1 MFAPR
6 GWLSRPWKRDVYRT
20 IRQSVFFD
28 RHFYQTQRPKWLSSI
43 GDPVWHF
50 VNHGWKKGLSPSSGF
65 DTAYYLMKNDDVRL
79 SQLNPLYHYLKHGQ
93 SERRL
98 ALRSCSEAQHA
109 VVPDASALRYFITP
123 SLGQSRIS
131 VLIDSSTQAAD
142 TKKVDQMV
150 RLVAEFA
157 SARSSSLRV
166 LHRPGNHHGEF
177 INMLIYALP
186 TNLKRTLEITEVPLT
201 LTYSDVPFYEEEESI
216 ATSWTSA
223 FALRFA
229 SQGTKS
235 FLITH
240 EDNQTSLVK
249 NDEITRQAAL
259 QQRTRFPQ
267 TWSDPFAGE
276 LSNSGPAA
284 TNGIVALVDV
294 DHFPEAYFVLLEA
307 LSMHFLGETRG
318 EAETT
323 VALVGNPGPRFTV
336 REDLAV
342 RLATPE
348 CELRKDRIG
357 RFLILMSGRDDPL
370 PGEMSRQG
378 FEVLHVSS
386 HWQQLEKP
394 IAETSPRVWKIPLS
408 PTELSSALA
417 GVLG

>member
-1 MFAPR
+1 
-6 GWLSRPWKRDVYRT
+6 
-20 IRQSVFFD
+20 
-28 RHFYQTQRPKWLSSI
+28 
-43 GDPVWHF
+43 
-50 VNHGWKKGLSPSSGF
+50 
-65 DTAYYLMKNDDVRL
+65 
-79 SQLNPLYHYLKHGQ
+79 
-93 SERRL
+93 
-98 ALRSCSEAQHA
+98 
-109 VVPDASALRYFITP
+109 
-123 SLGQSRIS
+123 
-131 VLIDSSTQAAD
+131 
-142 TKKVDQMV
+142 
-150 RLVAEFA
+150 
-157 SARSSSLRV
+157 
-166 LHRPGNHHGEF
+166 
-177 INMLIYALP
+177 MLIYALP
-186 TNLKRTLEITEVPLT
+186 TNLKRTLEITEVTLT

-336 REDLAV
+336 REDVAV

-348 CELRKDRIG
+348 CELRNDRIG